1 MKKTWFYRLLFSY
14 FPIFFSLT
22 SILVLVT
29 FLLLSEMSQRETA
42 NGNQQLVRHLMQLI
56 DYSLK
61 ETDNALIKELE
72 TDEKLRGFFQGDG
85 AITYFDTYEISKR
98 IHQMGGPDGLID
110 SIYLY
115 RYADSMVLSTNTFI
129 PLERFGDR
137 EFAAS
142 RADRGVLFELSGPRT
157 YMEFQ
162 DQERYPPSVVS
173 MVRKYPLLQGGQG
186 LIVVNVSLS
195 KIGKR
200 LAELTGPG
208 SFVEIRDSGG
218 TVIAGPAG
226 ADGKLPGSTLSQLSS
241 DYTGW
246 SYTGGVHDDN
256 VFRYVSLFSY
266 VWIAASLIVVIVG
279 TVWMTYVT
287 RRNYKPIEEIM
298 ERIQR
303 YSKSRSSKL
312 SRKGQDEFKFI
323 EQALDSLIDQSNTY
337 QKRHEEDS
345 VYRRRHFFTELLE
358 GNRPIDR
365 EEWDRETDR
374 FGLPA
379 TYRTLAVA
387 IFEIDKY
394 STVQSTYSQR
404 DMYLLK
410 FVLNSVV
417 KELAETHRVAVWA
430 EWTAQHQLTA
440 LYQSHREEAEAE
452 EELLKVAGE
461 VQAWVMANLEFTVTV
476 GLGAAV
482 DDIPKVPESYTQ
494 SQQAL
499 EYKAS
504 LGLNRIISYQ
514 DILSGESETYRYL
527 QLIRSFARAFRTG
540 DDDWREMFQAVFRE
554 IRAQRLPREELVQ
567 VLGTFIDHLYREM
580 IELPPDIQD
589 VWKNEIVGKLN
600 ELRDTFDW
608 SGEMETRFVAIL
620 DEFSDRL
627 REQQE
632 SRSHYKLI
640 SEVKVYIDTEYANP
654 DLSLNQLCE
663 KFGLNG
669 KYVSRLFKETFGEKL
684 VDYLVGVRIAQSRRL
699 LEETSLS
706 LKQIALE
713 VGYLHD
719 ISYIRAFKKVM
730 GTTPGDYR
738 KSHGDF
744 QAPS

>member
-22 SILVLVT
+22 SILILVT
-29 FLLLSEMSQRETA
+29 FLLLSQMSQRETA
-42 NGNQQLVRHLMQLI
+42 NGNQQLVRHLIQLI

-72 TDEKLRGFFQGDG
+72 TDEKLRGFFQGEG
-85 AITYFDTYEISKR
+85 AISYFDNYEISKR
-98 IHQMGGPDGLID
+98 IHQIGGGDSLID

-115 RYADSMVLSTNTFI
+115 RYADRMVLSSNTFI
-129 PLERFGDR
+129 SLSQFGDR
-137 EFAAS
+137 EFASS
-142 RADRGVLFELSGPRT
+142 RAERGNLYELSDPRT

-162 DQERYPPSVVS
+162 DQERFPASVVS

-186 LIVVNVSLS
+186 LVVVNISLA
-195 KIGKR
+195 KISKR
-200 LAELTGPG
+200 LAELTGAG
-208 SFVEIRDSGG
+208 SFVEIRDAGG
-218 TVIAGPAG
+218 SIIAGPEG
-226 ADGKLPGSTLSQLSS
+226 TGGKLPGTTLSRISS

-256 VFRYVSLFSY
+256 VLRYVSLFSY
-266 VWIAASLIVVIVG
+266 IWIAASLVVVIVG

-287 RRNYKPIEEIM
+287 RRNYKPLEEIM
-298 ERIQR
+298 DRIQL
-303 YSKSRSSKL
+303 YSASRSSKL

-337 QKRHEEDS
+337 QKMHEEDS
-345 VYRRRHFFTELLE
+345 VYRRRHFFVELLE
-358 GNRPIDR
+358 GSRTVDSEQWR
-365 EEWDRETDR
+365 RETER
-374 FGLPA
+374 FGVPGEFRTLVVA
-379 TYRTLAVA
+379 TY
-387 IFEIDKY
+387 EIDKY
-394 STVQSTYSQR
+394 PSVQSNYSQR

-417 KELAETHRVAVWA
+417 RELAETHRVTVWT

-440 LYQSHREEAEAE
+440 LYSCFREEMEAE
-452 EELLKVAGE
+452 DLVHQVAAE
-461 VQAWVMANLEFTVTV
+461 VQAWVKANLEFTVTV

-482 DDIPKVPESYTQ
+482 ADTLQIPESYTQ

-499 EYKAS
+499 GYKAS
-504 LGLNRIISYQ
+504 LGLSRVISYR
-514 DILSGESETYRYL
+514 DALFNDGKTYRFL
-527 QLIRSFARAFRTG
+527 PMIRQFARAFRTG
-540 DDDWREMFQAVFRE
+540 DEDWREMFQTVFSE
-554 IRAQRLPREELVQ
+554 VRAQRLPREELVQ
-567 VLGTFIDHLYREM
+567 VLNAFIDHLYREM
-580 IELPPDIQD
+580 VELPADIQE
-589 VWKNEIVGKLN
+589 VWRSDTVGKLS

-608 SGEMETRFVAIL
+608 SGEMEARFAAIL
-620 DEFSDRL
+620 DELSGKL
-627 REQQE
+627 RTQQE

-640 SEVKVYIDTEYANP
+640 GEVKSYIDREYANP

-669 KYVSRLFKETFGEKL
+669 KYISRLFKETFGEKL

-706 LKQIALE
+706 LKQIAAE

-738 KSHGDF
+738 KNYEKS
-744 QAPS
+744 PS

>member
-61 ETDNALIKELE
+61 ETDSALIKELE
-72 TDEKLRGFFQGDG
+72 TDEKLRGFFQGEG
-85 AITYFDTYEISKR
+85 AISYFDTYEISKR
-98 IHQMGGPDGLID
+98 IHQMGGPDSLID

-115 RYADSMVLSTNTFI
+115 RYADNMVLSTNTFM

-137 EFAAS
+137 EFAAG
-142 RADRGVLFELSGPRT
+142 RADRGMLYELSGPRT

-162 DQERYPPSVVS
+162 DQERYPASVVS

-186 LIVVNVSLS
+186 LVVVNISLA

-200 LAELTGPG
+200 LEELTGPG
-208 SFVEIRDSGG
+208 SFVEIRDAGG
-218 TVIAGPAG
+218 AVIAGPG
-226 ADGKLPGSTLSQLSS
+226 GTGEKLPGSTLSRLSS

-256 VFRYVSLFSY
+256 VFKYVSLFSY

-298 ERIQR
+298 DRIQL
-303 YSKSRSSKL
+303 YSQSRSSKL

-337 QKRHEEDS
+337 QKMHEEDS
-345 VYRRRHFFTELLE
+345 IYRRRHFFTELLE
-358 GNRPIDR
+358 GNRAIDR
-365 EEWDRETDR
+365 EEWERETKR
-374 FGLPA
+374 FDQPGA
-379 TYRTLAVA
+379 FRTLAVA
-387 IFEIDKY
+387 IYEIDKY
-394 STVQSTYSQR
+394 PAVQSSYSQR
-404 DMYLLK
+404 DLYLLK

-417 KELAETHRVAVWA
+417 KELAETHRVTVWT

-440 LYQSHREEAEAE
+440 LYQNAREADEAEDA
-452 EELLKVAGE
+452 LLRVTGE
-461 VQAWVMANLEFTVTV
+461 AQAWVKDNLEFTVTV
-476 GLGAAV
+476 GLGSAV
-482 DDIPKVPESYTQ
+482 DDTLQVPETYVQ
-494 SQQAL
+494 ARQAL
-499 EYKAS
+499 DFKAS
-504 LGLNRIISYQ
+504 AGPNRVISYRDAQ
-514 DILSGESETYRYL
+514 SGNGELYRQL
-527 QLIRSFARAFRTG
+527 PLIRSFARAFRTG
-540 DDDWREMFQAVFRE
+540 DENWREMFQSVFRE
-554 IRAQRLPREELVQ
+554 VRVQRLPREELVQ

-580 IELPPDIQD
+580 VELPPDMQD

-608 SGEMETRFVAIL
+608 SGEMESRFAAIL
-620 DEFSDRL
+620 EEFSGRL

-640 SEVKVYIDTEYANP
+640 CEVKDYIDREYANP

-663 KFGLNG
+663 KFGMNG

-706 LKQIALE
+706 LKQIAAE

-738 KSHGDF
+738 KSYEK
-744 QAPS
+744 SVL